1 MVYLETFYF
10 PSVEKEEDELQEFF
24 YSEEHRRPI
33 KPALNY
39 IAEKVYPFSLLT
51 HRLTCLDFEP
61 ITILYGGNGS
71 GKSTILNVISNKL
84 HISREAPYNSSYLMK
99 EYVKMCSFKTD
110 LRYTGEEFDIVGK
123 RRRKYDIAEISK
135 VITSDDVFKKMIDKR
150 LKDDQKRFKS
160 EMLIAKKQNC
170 IMPKSINLEDRR
182 SVEEFN
188 DFYTMRKSSYTQY
201 LEKND
206 R

>member
-10 PSVEKEEDELQEFF
+10 PSVEEEKEELQRFF
-24 YSEEHRRPI
+24 YSKEDRRPI
-33 KPALNY
+33 EPALNY
-39 IAEKVYPFSLLT
+39 IAEKVYPFSLLA

-84 HISREAPYNSSYLMK
+84 HISREAPYNSSYLMR

-135 VITSDDVFKKMIDKR
+135 MITSDDVFKKMIDKR
-150 LKDDQKRFKS
+150 LKDEQKRFKS
-160 EMLIAKKQNC
+160 EMLIKEKTVAGGAV
-170 IMPKSINLEDRR
+170 PKSIDLEDRR
-182 SVEEFN
+182 S
-188 DFYTMRKSSYTQY
+188 
-201 LEKND
+201 
-206 R
+206 